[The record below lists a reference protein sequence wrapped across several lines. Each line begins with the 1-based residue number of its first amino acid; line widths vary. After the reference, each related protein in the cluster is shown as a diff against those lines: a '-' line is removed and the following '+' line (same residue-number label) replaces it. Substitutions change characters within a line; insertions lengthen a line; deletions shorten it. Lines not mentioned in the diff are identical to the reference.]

1 MTVSAG
7 ASYRRCTQIAD
18 DGTLNRKE
26 PSPTRDTTVRDG
38 CASLAPTA
46 APPDQPSAP
55 PPWCSTEP
63 GRTGRRCSA
72 TALLLVT
79 TSVSTIASS
88 PSSRRRTHARGQV
101 PGGEPVPR
109 RPPGRLSPV
118 ELALVPCGRG
128 LATRRHQRAIDQ
140 VMV

>member
-7 ASYRRCTQIAD
+7 ASYRPCTQIAD
-18 DGTLNRKE
+18 DGTLNRNE
-26 PSPTRDTTVRDG
+26 PSPTRDTTVFDG
-38 CASLAPTA
+38 CASFAPTA

-55 PPWCSTEP
+55 PPWWSTEP

-88 PSSRRRTHARGQV
+88 PSSRRPA
-101 PGGEPVPR
+101 
-109 RPPGRLSPV
+109 RPPPV

-128 LATRRHQRAIDQ
+128 GAALRHRGAVDQ
-140 VMV
+140 IVLPDEGGDLLHRDLRVG